1 MVDDEQVAI
10 AAHPLRVHH
19 LPGGY
24 CQHRIAFGGTDE
36 YALPAGRAFLPWC
49 VEQAHKF
56 PAHRQAELAAQPRE
70 GAGERAEQRDF
81 FHPREAGARTHLEHP
96 HDLFDQARQSPFV
109 GLQSA
114 QRAPGLANIDGE
126 ALQDG
131 AALALLGDDA
141 RAILAAFG
149 LDRREPLAPLLG
161 RAAQVLGLRQA
172 RAQFAGEA
180 RSGAREFGEIV
191 QAPRDVGGM
200 LAGERDLE
208 RVRRAR
214 GMTRGEQPA
223 ERALLARQARLE
235 RAVLAR
241 EARQRRLRGT
251 ALSLQR
257 AQRAVGFRDR
267 ALGIAQRVARLA
279 PVGLL
284 LAEPRAQRLDA
295 RAQRR
300 QVLLAVRVRGQ
311 RRGEDQD
318 GDQRALQARAFP
330 WAETAATRRAISAAS
345 PR

>member
-1 MVDDEQVAI
+1 
-10 AAHPLRVHH
+10 
-19 LPGGY
+19 
-24 CQHRIAFGGTDE
+24 
-36 YALPAGRAFLPWC
+36 
-49 VEQAHKF
+49 
-56 PAHRQAELAAQPRE
+56 
-70 GAGERAEQRDF
+70 
-81 FHPREAGARTHLEHP
+81 
-96 HDLFDQARQSPFV
+96 
-109 GLQSA
+109 LQGA
-114 QRAPGLANIDGE
+114 QRAPGLADVDGE
-126 ALQDG
+126 GLQDA

-161 RAAQVLGLRQA
+161 GAAQVLGLRQA

-180 RSGAREFGEIV
+180 RGGARELGEVV

-214 GMTRGEQPA
+214 GVTRGEQPA

-235 RAVLAR
+235 RAALAR

-251 ALSLQR
+251 ALGLQR

-318 GDQRALQARAFP
+318 REQRALQARAFP
-330 WAETAATRRAISAAS
+330 WADTAATRRAISAAS